1 MVDGK
6 KRSCSEAEE
15 CYFRL
20 MNDPKQFEK
29 ERFIDSINE
38 FNRII
43 NEFQKLYDETPSTD
57 YLVRAEILDGIK
69 QSKIDLSKIQ
79 VDYEMF
85 KQFKTRTAISK

>member
-43 NEFQKLYDETPSTD
+43 NEFQKL
-57 YLVRAEILDGIK
+57 
-69 QSKIDLSKIQ
+69 
-79 VDYEMF
+79 
-85 KQFKTRTAISK
+85 